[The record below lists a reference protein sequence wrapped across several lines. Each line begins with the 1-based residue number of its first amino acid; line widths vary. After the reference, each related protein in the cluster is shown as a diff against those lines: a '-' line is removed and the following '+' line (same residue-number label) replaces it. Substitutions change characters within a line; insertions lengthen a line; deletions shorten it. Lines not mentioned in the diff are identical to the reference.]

1 MIKLGVDEAD
11 VNTICT
17 ENQVI
22 KVMSQCKTSHD
33 GPVITIEALHKLV
46 QEKSIDD
53 KELHKCLNLEIRF
66 RKFTLTEVKS
76 SCPLF
81 RQKGLSVQEKLQNL
95 EALIDSQLNFKALAS
110 MSDLEAAIGTKS
122 KEGDDDLTDIGM
134 EVDEDDKEKLNRV
147 SGGEA
152 QFNSLS
158 NSVDKEL
165 FQKDQF
171 VLALFTDGAY
181 PVQVVELVTDDKI
194 NLNCLSPLIIGGE
207 KNFRLW
213 KWPSSFGEEKEETID
228 IASVLPNQSSF
239 RHFRALQ

>member
-1 MIKLGVDEAD
+1 
-11 VNTICT
+11 
-17 ENQVI
+17 
-22 KVMSQCKTSHD
+22 MSQCKISHD

-46 QEKSIDD
+46 QERSGDD

-81 RQKGLSVQEKLQNL
+81 RQKGLSVQEKVQNL

-122 KEGDDDLTDIGM
+122 KKGDDDLTDIGM
-134 EVDEDDKEKLNRV
+134 EVDEDKEKLNSV

-152 QFNSLS
+152 QFDWLI

-165 FQKDQF
+165 FQKDLF
-171 VLALFTDGAY
+171 VLALFRWS
-181 PVQVVELVTDDKI
+181 I
-194 NLNCLSPLIIGGE
+194 
-207 KNFRLW
+207 
-213 KWPSSFGEEKEETID
+213 PSSSG
-228 IASVLPNQSSF
+228 
-239 RHFRALQ
+239 

>member
-1 MIKLGVDEAD
+1 
-11 VNTICT
+11 
-17 ENQVI
+17 
-22 KVMSQCKTSHD
+22 
-33 GPVITIEALHKLV
+33 
-46 QEKSIDD
+46 
-53 KELHKCLNLEIRF
+53 
-66 RKFTLTEVKS
+66 
-76 SCPLF
+76 
-81 RQKGLSVQEKLQNL
+81 
-95 EALIDSQLNFKALAS
+95 

-134 EVDEDDKEKLNRV
+134 EVDEDDKEKLYRV

-181 PVQVVELVTDDKI
+181 PAQVVELVTDDKI

-228 IASVLPNQSSF
+228 IASVLPISPVLDISEHYSNRRNVVF
-239 RHFRALQ
+239 ELVNYEYVKRFV